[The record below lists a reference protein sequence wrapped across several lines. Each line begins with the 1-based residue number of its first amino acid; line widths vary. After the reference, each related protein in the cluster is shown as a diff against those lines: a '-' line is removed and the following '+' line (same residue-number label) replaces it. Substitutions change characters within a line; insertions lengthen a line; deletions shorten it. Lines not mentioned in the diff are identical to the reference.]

1 MSTALA
7 ELMDKEFRRM
17 YEEEEQASKF
27 KRVIVQQE
35 YYCKG
40 KVNSFLVRN
49 YPDIR
54 EPEEFTYEGFIQ
66 IPSSKWR
73 SVALPN
79 TDFTKDIYHNFWTF
93 SDLEVFG
100 GIIYFGDFMLFRKR
114 ENYGASTV
122 GRPPGEIE
130 PNLFVE
136 EEYQGLIGF
145 SLACDWETKPKSFAE
160 AELGKLMLQIKER
173 IQNG

>member
-7 ELMDKEFRRM
+7 ELMDNEFRRM
-17 YEEEEQASKF
+17 YAEEEQASRF
-27 KRVIVQQE
+27 KRIIIQQE

-40 KVNSFLVRN
+40 KVNSLLVRN

-54 EPEEFTYEGFIQ
+54 EPGKFTYEGFIQ
-66 IPSSKWR
+66 IHSPKWR
-73 SVALPN
+73 AVALPN

-100 GIIYFGDFMLFRKR
+100 GLVYFGDFHLLKKR
-114 ENYGASTV
+114 ETFGASTI
-122 GRPPGEIE
+122 GRPPEEIRASD
-130 PNLFVE
+130 FVE
-136 EEYQGLIGF
+136 EKHQGLIGF
-145 SLACDWETKPKSFAE
+145 SLACEWENKSREFAE
-160 AELGKLMLQIKER
+160 AELDKLMLQIKER